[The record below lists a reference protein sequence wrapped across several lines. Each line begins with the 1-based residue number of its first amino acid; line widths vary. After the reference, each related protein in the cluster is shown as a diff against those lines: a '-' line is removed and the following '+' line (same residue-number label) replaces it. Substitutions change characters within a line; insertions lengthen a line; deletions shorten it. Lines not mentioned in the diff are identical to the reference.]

1 MKLLDGHIEITPGVC
16 GGKPRIAGHSIKVQH
31 VAMWH
36 LRDGLSADAIA
47 DQHGLRLADV
57 YAALA
62 YYFDH
67 REEIDRQITEDE
79 RFIEQYAREN
89 PQVLEFR
96 RRREAR
102 ASSNDEVSP
111 G

>member
-1 MKLLDGHIEITPGVC
+1 MKVLDGHIEITPGVC

-36 LRDGLSADAIA
+36 LRDGLSLNVIA
-47 DQHGLRLADV
+47 EEHGLSLADV

-67 REEIDRQITEDE
+67 REVIDQQIAEE
-79 RFIEQYAREN
+79 QRFIEHYARDN

-96 RRREAR
+96 RRRDAR